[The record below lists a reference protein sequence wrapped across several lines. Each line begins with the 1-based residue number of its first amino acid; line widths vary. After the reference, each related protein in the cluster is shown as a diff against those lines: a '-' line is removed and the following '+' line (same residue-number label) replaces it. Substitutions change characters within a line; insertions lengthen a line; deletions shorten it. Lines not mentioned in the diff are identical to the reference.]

1 MLVPTIFWK
10 YRKATV
16 LATKLG
22 EMFSFRKGDHDLRKL
37 DQEHLSGDPEQAKLD
52 YWREE
57 SLFHAFH
64 VLFHKLW
71 NRLKKDDSQD
81 RFTRTF
87 ELFFYAHQQMVRRY
101 VIKIKLY

>member
-1 MLVPTIFWK
+1 MLGLTIISI

-16 LATKLG
+16 FPTKFG
-22 EMFSFRKGDHDLRKL
+22 EIVLFRRRDHDLRKL

-64 VLFHKLW
+64 VLFHELW
-71 NRLKKDDSQD
+71 NRIKEDVSPD
-81 RFTRTF
+81 RFKRTF
-87 ELFFYAHQQMVRRY
+87 ELFFYTHQQMVRR
-101 VIKIKLY
+101 